1 MQQLTLNKLKYYNL
15 FSDKINK
22 LILRA
27 LFISKSK
34 IKIFLKTGLLQ
45 NASIQLYNHHKE
57 QITNFDIISSDVQNI
72 ITLKGTFEPDANYIL
87 KINNEQAHVILNPEV
102 NGILDTYYYS
112 DSIDFGVSLKNNSAD
127 FKLWSPPAVR
137 IELLLFDRN
146 QNKIIISKPFLFN
159 NIKPGIW
166 EYNLNPKDIGLKTLE
181 GIYYQYKIS
190 AYCKEKIALDPY
202 AVSMAVFDSASDDK
216 IGKGAIINIKS
227 NKANPLGFKR
237 VYSNY
242 KFIANDLDIIVY
254 EINIRDFTIQP
265 STVDEKVAGT
275 FKGLIQKINYLKE
288 LGITHVQL
296 MPVNKAYTQ
305 NELDRTYTG
314 KSAKESNYN
323 WGYDPMN
330 YFTLEGRY
338 STNPENPYT
347 RIYEFKEMVQA
358 LHNAGIGVILD
369 VVFNHTYIADT
380 FENIAPGCYYRLTDD
395 YRISGHTGAGA
406 SIESRRKQIRKFII
420 DVLKFYVKEYHI
432 DGFRFDLM
440 SFTDKETIR
449 RIRKEV
455 GLTYN
460 PNNENELILQGEA
473 WNFTDLKKD
482 AVIKTD
488 FESLNIGIFN
498 DSSRD
503 SVAGNGHYPG
513 FVQGNIQE
521 SSRLVSAIIGGIDT
535 YDSECLPFNKDV
547 FFDSYNLFAKEPGDC
562 LNFLSVHDGLTL
574 WDKINLSVKDAS
586 KKERLQLMKFAY
598 SILMTSQGKIILH
611 SGDEILRTK
620 PLADYDKERHRALT
634 SDNIDTESDSK
645 YFHGNSYC
653 SNDYTNMFRWD
664 RLSNDYSEFAKEL
677 FDYCKGLIL
686 MRRSIPSFRYSKSES
701 VIKGLKFISFN
712 SQNSHSYFHTF
723 KNLNIK
729 KLTIKFKNGK
739 PNEKLFLIGE
749 VHKNSDNPL
758 NNNYYVNFND
768 IGIAEITFSREQINN
783 FDLNKWDK
791 SRNLN
796 IKLVKTTKEWNYPEK
811 SYTTFGYNS
820 ISPESINEHFETEI
834 DLNIRDFKIINTN
847 NQSIS
852 NNIAYTLNN
861 TIEKDISENFT
872 KVDFKQIVVI
882 HNPDENKVKAVFK
895 NLNLKKYFVIA
906 DGNKAGIT
914 KLTETE
920 VIIED
925 NYVLVPRKST
935 AVITCL

>member
-1 MQQLTLNKLKYYNL
+1 MQLLTLNKLKDYNL
-15 FSDKINK
+15 FSDKPNK

-27 LFISKSK
+27 IHISKSE
-34 IKIFLKTGLLQ
+34 IKIVLEKNLPQ
-45 NASIQLYNHHKE
+45 DAVIQLYNHCKE
-57 QITNFDIISSDVQNI
+57 QITNLDIISSKVKNE
-72 ITLKGTFEPDANYIL
+72 ITITGTFEPDANYIL
-87 KINNEQAHVILNPEV
+87 KINNEQAHVILNPEI

-112 DSIDFGVSLKNNSAD
+112 DNIDFGVSIKNNTAF
-127 FKLWSPPAVR
+127 FKLWTPPAVR
-137 IELLLFDRN
+137 VELLLFDRN

-159 NIKPGIW
+159 NTKPGIW
-166 EYNLNPKDIGLKTLE
+166 EYNLNPKDIGLKNLE
-181 GIYYQYKIS
+181 GIYYQNKIS
-190 AYCKEKIALDPY
+190 AYGKEKIALDPY
-202 AVSMAVFDSASDDK
+202 AKSMAVFDSASDDK

-227 NKANPLGFKR
+227 DKANPPSFKR

-265 STVDEKVAGT
+265 GTVDEKVAGT
-275 FKGLIQKINYLKE
+275 FKGLIEKIDYLKE

-330 YFTLEGRY
+330 YFTIEGRY

-347 RIYEFKEMVQA
+347 RIYEFKEMIQA

-420 DVLKFYVKEYHI
+420 DVLKFYVQEYHI

-449 RIRKEV
+449 QIRKEV
-455 GLTYN
+455 GLIYN

-498 DSSRD
+498 DSFRD
-503 SVAGNGHYPG
+503 SLAGNGHQHG
-513 FVQGNIQE
+513 FIHGNTGE
-521 SSRLVSAIIGGIDT
+521 TSRLASAITSGIKYFDQKN
-535 YDSECLPFNKDV
+535 LPFNKEI
-547 FFDSYNLFAKEPGDC
+547 FFNAYNLFAKVPSDC
-562 LNFLSVHDGLTL
+562 LNFISVHDGLTL
-574 WDKINLSVKDAS
+574 WDKLNLTVKDES
-586 KKERLQLMKFAY
+586 KVERLQLMKLAAA
-598 SILMTSQGKIILH
+598 ILFTSQGKIILH
-611 SGDEILRTK
+611 SGDELLRSK
-620 PLADYDKERHRALT
+620 PKAEFDKENHRAMT
-634 SDNIDTESDSK
+634 SENIDYEEETN
-645 YFHGNSYC
+645 YFHENSYS
-653 SNDYTNMFRWD
+653 SNDFTNMIRWD
-664 RLSNDYSEFAKEL
+664 RLTNDYSEFAKEL
-677 FDYCKGLIL
+677 FDYYKGLIL
-686 MRRSIPSFRYSKSES
+686 MRRSIPAFRYLRTES
-701 VIKGLKFISFN
+701 MLKGLKFN
-712 SQNSHSYFHTF
+712 SQNSDSHFHTF
-723 KNLNIK
+723 YNQNIK
-729 KLTIKFKNGK
+729 KLTIIFKNGK
-739 PNEKLFLIGE
+739 PNNTLFIVGE
-749 VHKNSDNPL
+749 IHKHSENPM
-758 NNNYYVNFND
+758 NNPYYIKFNKK
-768 IGIAEITFSREQINN
+768 GIAKITFSREQINN
-783 FDLNKWDK
+783 FDLNKWDR

-834 DLNIRDFKIINTN
+834 DLNIRDFKIINTY

-861 TIEKDISENFT
+861 TIEKEISANFS

-882 HNPDENKVKAVFK
+882 HNPDENKVKVEFK

-914 KLTETE
+914 KLTETK

-935 AVITCL
+935 AVIACI